1 MSGVRAAHGPPYFS
15 SIKTAWLPHA
25 GEYSSSREKVDYGI
39 EMEIIPYIS
48 GEQISLEITRASVS
62 DPEQPISGAILTSHA
77 ISTSVIVA
85 DGDYL
90 VFGGLLK
97 KKVKRS
103 NSRLPVINFLLN
115 TVSSEE
121 EVEVL
126 IMIRPRIV

>member
-1 MSGVRAAHGPPYFS
+1 
-15 SIKTAWLPHA
+15 
-25 GEYSSSREKVDYGI
+25 
-39 EMEIIPYIS
+39 MEIIPYIS